1 MSRLL
6 DGIEKKR
13 AALLSVKEGA
23 EQARKHAKEVSTE
36 RALQGVL
43 PRELY
48 KGQYRESFTRGIAK
62 RA

>member
-6 DGIEKKR
+6 EEIEKKR

-23 EQARKHAKEVSTE
+23 ENARKHAKEVST
-36 RALQGVL
+36 G
-43 PRELY
+43 
-48 KGQYRESFTRGIAK
+48 FTRGITE